1 MGKTMNNKIKLYRLH
16 THHSY
21 QYALVLLP
29 FRVFYSL
36 KEDGKSPKDV
46 SCSIHDEI
54 PDYITELL
62 HSFANGYNIYLGKYK
77 LMNPL
82 KSGIY
87 FEKGA
92 KFIDVMLENIPIQKG
107 LVAAELI
114 TNSSLFGKEES
125 MRGSAIRILLD
136 RNLIKNSATP
146 IHELFHVFQYNY
158 CSFNNMWF
166 MEGLARWGQNI
177 THERQN
183 KPEILPSNKEELEAL
198 LHRAHDA
205 EYFWRRLISLS
216 EVPEELFIKS
226 LLEHSTCQA
235 SVLEERYASQERYKP
250 NNWTKEE
257 KKSVLN
263 NKYIFSAILD
273 TIGEPFPHANKE
285 LKLFLELLKDES
297 ASNYDAFNTPQIQR
311 FLKILQHYHKELVHE
326 VEEVLHCDFYDVATK
341 TLEIQTLDCSKMSE
355 YDLDSL
361 NILHHIN
368 GELLLA
374 SPTIEAL
381 NSFNYLKSVTT
392 LSIREM
398 SNLKEINGF
407 NSLETLNAL
416 EIATNKN
423 LTTIYGFNTLF
434 KHTPTI
440 KKSIKIIKNPK
451 LQSVAFLQGLKAVN
465 SSFYLHQNGLIN
477 LKGLEDL
484 ESVGASFSLSS
495 NKISD
500 LMPLKNLKKID
511 GMLGLAYNKLMSL
524 DGLKNLKSIN
534 TIKWND
540 EYKSLTLHGNID
552 LIDLKAIKNL
562 ISSTKL
568 MIISLNLTH
577 KFIELPN
584 QDSLFFMQDIEVY
597 ESNQKIDTTFFFPNY
612 KKNKKIKILFANA
625 WVTVLNKMDWLEPHF
640 VDFDNVNYVI
650 DYMKRHNITYL
661 YAQVYNAQKFL
672 FQNQER
678 LKKEGAKFLV
688 NDFTVM
694 QLLLNKRKFF
704 QFLIQN
710 NLEDFIPKYYPNT
723 ENIEYPCVVKNINGT
738 SGETVR
744 IVYKKDELGEVLD
757 NEVVNEYI
765 VGNTEYAMNLFYKNG
780 KIIEEITYKKSYSNT
795 FYVLNKDTK
804 YKMVDEV
811 IANPYIALF
820 TKILN
825 LMFPNGGEIL
835 CCIDYK
841 LQDDMPKIFEI
852 NVRLGYTLARNSY
865 DFKKIIDKYILEIEN
880 TNKQK
885 ILFGDKWQNAL
896 SRCDWLDAH
905 HKNFKNASEI
915 IEYCKSNKIE
925 ILFANNFKTQLFLL
939 INERILRNA
948 GLKFII
954 NNEHALKYFVNKQK
968 FYDLML
974 QNELHE
980 YVPKYY
986 ETLEDVQFPC
996 MVKTKTGG
1004 AGRGVYLAYNKEEI
1018 DKIDNTIILSE
1029 YLKSNVEYATT
1040 IFYHDGKLLK
1050 DITYSKTALRDTY
1063 VLQQEAKDAIKV
1075 QREETKFLDLFI
1087 KIVEIFSGKDD
1098 YCACSINYKI
1108 ENNNPKIFEI
1118 NPRMGYTLSGFC
1130 DDFKEMMDIYVKELY
1145 VH

>member
-1 MGKTMNNKIKLYRLH
+1 MGKNMNSQIKLYKLH
-16 THHSY
+16 PNHSY

-36 KEDGKSPKDV
+36 KEDSKSPKDV

-92 KFIDVMLENIPIQKG
+92 KFIDVMIENIPIQKG
-107 LVAAELI
+107 LVAAELVN
-114 TNSSLFGKEES
+114 NSSLFGKEEP

-183 KPEILPSNKEELEAL
+183 KPEILPSNKEELETL

-216 EVPEELFIKS
+216 KVPEELFIKS

-257 KKSVLN
+257 KKSALN

-273 TIGEPFPHANKE
+273 TIGEPSPHANNE
-285 LKLFLELLKDES
+285 LKLFLELLKHES
-297 ASNYDAFNTPQIQR
+297 ASNYDTFNTPQIQR
-311 FLKILQHYHKELVHE
+311 FLKVLQHYHKELVHA

-361 NILHHIN
+361 DVLHHIN

-381 NSFNYLKSVTT
+381 NGFNYLKSVTT

-398 SNLKEINGF
+398 RNLKEINGF

-495 NKISD
+495 NKLQDISA
-500 LMPLKNLKKID
+500 LSGLESVN
-511 GMLGLAYNKLMSL
+511 GMLGLAYNELTSLLGLENLKRLKTTQWNGENRTLAIHANPKLTDISALSGVLNEEDYYMIVLMDSHLQYTKKPDSQSNFHKNILELYNKNDDTLIPTYKFVHKQEHNYEFFGKTTHSKKLTHLFDFEMQADVLVLSFSGFNGWLGGMFNSRYPFLIGKMKTHKIFILDQKNRWYHNGIENVTTDMDETVAFIKKIIQQENYSKILCVGASMGGYMALLIGKLIHATNILAFSPQTFIDEENRKKYNDTRWHVELDNLNKNAKNKNYFDLQKFYKEPLEDSL
-524 DGLKNLKSIN
+524 NVEIHYSKNVKLDELHALHLQNKAIKLIGYEDSDHYIAVYLHQKGALEGIVLKNL
-534 TIKWND
+534 
-540 EYKSLTLHGNID
+540 GID
-552 LIDLKAIKNL
+552 
-562 ISSTKL
+562 
-568 MIISLNLTH
+568 
-577 KFIELPN
+577 
-584 QDSLFFMQDIEVY
+584 
-597 ESNQKIDTTFFFPNY
+597 
-612 KKNKKIKILFANA
+612 
-625 WVTVLNKMDWLEPHF
+625 
-640 VDFDNVNYVI
+640 
-650 DYMKRHNITYL
+650 
-661 YAQVYNAQKFL
+661 
-672 FQNQER
+672 
-678 LKKEGAKFLV
+678 
-688 NDFTVM
+688 
-694 QLLLNKRKFF
+694 
-704 QFLIQN
+704 
-710 NLEDFIPKYYPNT
+710 IP
-723 ENIEYPCVVKNINGT
+723 
-738 SGETVR
+738 S
-744 IVYKKDELGEVLD
+744 
-757 NEVVNEYI
+757 
-765 VGNTEYAMNLFYKNG
+765 
-780 KIIEEITYKKSYSNT
+780 
-795 FYVLNKDTK
+795 
-804 YKMVDEV
+804 
-811 IANPYIALF
+811 
-820 TKILN
+820 
-825 LMFPNGGEIL
+825 
-835 CCIDYK
+835 
-841 LQDDMPKIFEI
+841 
-852 NVRLGYTLARNSY
+852 
-865 DFKKIIDKYILEIEN
+865 
-880 TNKQK
+880 KQK

-896 SRCDWLDAH
+896 SRCDWLEAH

-939 INERILRNA
+939 INEKILRNA

-986 ETLEDVQFPC
+986 ETITDVQFPC

-1075 QREETKFLDLFI
+1075 QREETKFLDLFL
-1087 KIVEIFSGKDD
+1087 KIVEIFSGKDA

-1108 ENNNPKIFEI
+1108 ENNKPKIFEI
-1118 NPRMGYTLSGFC
+1118 NPRMGYTLAGFC
-1130 DDFKEMMDIYVKELY
+1130 GDFKEMMDIYVKEL
-1145 VH
+1145 HAN